1 MNVKLI
7 FGESEK
13 LVTSKPASMKLSD
26 DFDNE
31 DSEFQSQLDKY
42 NAEFSDVIGVPKD
55 KFVAKNESDT
65 HDARLIKAKKA
76 LRQIKASH
84 VFIVGKFGLRLTDL
98 TAEQRDQFSS
108 DLDSEFWQNQDVN
121 EFGKLDKFFRKS
133 YQNPGS
139 VDSGANNILEH
150 LANQAK

>member
-1 MNVKLI
+1 MNVKVI

-13 LVTSKPASMKLSD
+13 LVPAKPASMKLSD

-31 DSEFQSQLDKY
+31 DGQYQSKLDKY
-42 NAEFSDVIGVPKD
+42 NAEFSDVIGVTKD

-65 HDARLIKAKKA
+65 YDARLLKAKKA

-84 VFIVGKFGLRLTDL
+84 VFSVGKFGLRLRDL
-98 TAEQRDQFSS
+98 SPEQREQFNS

-121 EFGKLDKFFRKS
+121 EFGKLDKFFRRS